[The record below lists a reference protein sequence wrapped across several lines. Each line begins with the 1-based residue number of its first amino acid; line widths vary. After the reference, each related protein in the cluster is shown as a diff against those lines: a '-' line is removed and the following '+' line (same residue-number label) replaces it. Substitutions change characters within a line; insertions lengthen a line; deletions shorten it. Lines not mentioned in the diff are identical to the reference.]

1 MILTSSILVGFLRLL
16 LLLLFLYYCNNK
28 LIKRKQSHTL
38 LQFIVNEWFKYGSLT
53 IIILFLLVQFQIYSL
68 INFMLILLFVI
79 LIDTIGFKNLK
90 NPIKFFKEVSKVRFY
105 EFVKNNENK
114 KPLKEIIQLE
124 KPKKL
129 KDDRVFMFYMT
140 LVLIVTA
147 FLGRYYF
154 YIYDSYLLSDLW
166 ITDLNKII
174 LFDTNNWFGA
184 AVSVE
189 GELALSNLYSKLLDV
204 SPEVGLQSLS
214 IIEDVLLSLIIFWSI
229 RKLTHSPIFASLIAF
244 FGFVF
249 LYTFSP
255 IELHYL
261 LQNQP
266 VKMGLT
272 LGIPGMVFI
281 MRPDIIK
288 FKNTNF
294 FISFV
299 ICFFAI
305 GLIDLF
311 TLLILFPPFL
321 TIALLF
327 GNPNFKHFKLL
338 ALGAYLLG
346 TFLVLSTYY
355 IMCYYYQNDFLIFI
369 QSSLISVTSFTYMPN
384 LVIPFE
390 QLLTYYQYL
399 SLLSIVVL
407 PYLIWFKKENWKAA
421 LVFVLYFNILVTLSF
436 VNVEWIDEDLLRLA
450 LAAFIPITL
459 GISIGVLLRLLN
471 PIFQKSKKHNYF
483 IASTAAFFILIGIIY
498 SQKNIV
504 KGIKPS
510 DKTTRIVLDAYDEIS
525 HNYFP
530 LSYAVVNDNITQT
543 ISLNK
548 HFFINYE
555 DFLLDYLERDVMYHA
570 NKKKPNFL
578 LKNPKYVIPKSVL
591 VFVYKENKEE
601 VNYFSD
607 QSELEPLLLE
617 NITTLKKRGREVNK
631 IYENPTLD
639 VYEIVNEPKSSRI
652 DDLIY

>member
-1 MILTSSILVGFLRLL
+1 MILTSSILIGFIRLL
-16 LLLLFLYYCNNK
+16 LLVLFLYYCNNK
-28 LIKRKQSHTL
+28 FVKRKESHTL

-53 IIILFLLVQFQIYSL
+53 VVILFVLSQLQIYSL
-68 INFMLILLFVI
+68 INFMLILLFFI
-79 LIDTIGFKNLK
+79 LIDTVGLKNFK
-90 NPIKFFKEVSKVRFY
+90 NPIKFFKEVSKERFF
-105 EFVKNNENK
+105 EFIKNNENNK
-114 KPLKEIIQLE
+114 SLREILELE

-129 KDDRVFMFYMT
+129 KDDRIFMFYMT
-140 LVLIVTA
+140 LVLIVAA

-166 ITDLNKII
+166 IADLNKII
-174 LFDTNNWFGA
+174 LFDTNKWFGSA
-184 AVSVE
+184 ISVE

-229 RKLTHSPIFASLIAF
+229 RKLTYSPVFASLIAF

-272 LGIPGMVFI
+272 FGIPAMVFI

-299 ICFFAI
+299 LCFFAI

-321 TIALLF
+321 LIALLF
-327 GNPNFKHFKLL
+327 GNPDFKHFKLI
-338 ALGAYLLG
+338 ALGAYLFG
-346 TFLVLSTYY
+346 TFLILLTYY
-355 IMCYYYQNDFLIFI
+355 FMCFYYQNDFLIFI

-390 QLLTYYQYL
+390 ELLTYYQYL
-399 SLLSIVVL
+399 SLVSIVVL
-407 PYLIWFKKENWKAA
+407 PFLIWYKKEEWKSA
-421 LVFVLYFNILVTLSF
+421 LAFILYFNVLVTLSYI
-436 VNVEWIDEDLLRLA
+436 NVEWIDEDLLRLA
-450 LAAFIPITL
+450 LAAFIPITI
-459 GISIGVLLRLLN
+459 GVSVGVLLRLLN
-471 PIFQKSKKHNYF
+471 PILKNLKKYNY
-483 IASTAAFFILIGIIY
+483 IVASTVGIFVLIGIIY
-498 SQKNIV
+498 SQKSIV
-504 KGIKPS
+504 DGIKHT
-510 DKTTRIVLDAYDEIS
+510 DKTSRIVLDAYDEIT

-555 DFLLDYLERDVMYHA
+555 DFLLDYLDSDAMYHK

-578 LKNPKYVIPKSVL
+578 IDNPKYVIPKSIL

-601 VNYFSD
+601 ANYFSE
-607 QSELEPLLLE
+607 QKELEPLLLE

-631 IYENPTLD
+631 IYEDPALD